1 MNMTVEIN
9 ECVGEEENLTRLALE
24 EKTVFSRLKFLVT
37 YELFTCNLFL
47 YLHNMT
53 PL

>member
-24 EKTVFSRLKFLVT
+24 EKTVFSRLKFL
-37 YELFTCNLFL
+37 CNIRII
-47 YLHNMT
+47 YLQFISL
-53 PL
+53 PP